1 MSASSSS
8 VRTRQI
14 VALALASALSPL
26 NSTMIAVAIPAI
38 AKDLKTPVAALT
50 HALVTSY
57 LLVGIV
63 FQSPAGKS
71 GDRLGHGR
79 VLAIGQA
86 VFAAGSVIG
95 FLSRSTWGLSL
106 ARVLMATGGAFIVP
120 AAMALVR
127 LHLPQEK
134 RAQAYGAFGAL
145 MGTSAAIGPVLGGEI
160 TRRIGWPAV
169 FLVNA
174 PILLASAFL
183 ARGSSEGDAAP
194 KKTARFDIVGSV
206 LLGASLAAIVIA
218 TKSHGW
224 LAIPGILGLFAFF
237 AWELR
242 VSDPVLDPHLFRAAP
257 FASGAA
263 VVATQNFA
271 MYALLFELPAYLS
284 ASAQLDSGRAGRLLF
299 AMMGAMVVGSPLGGR
314 LAAKLGART
323 VVGLGS
329 GLATVG
335 MASLLLVPA
344 AKPLLLVPS
353 LVAFGLGLGLST
365 APSQA
370 SALSSVAGDKSG
382 MAAAAMSTARYLG
395 GVAGVATLAAILS
408 HGTAV
413 SQHPIAIRVF
423 AVSLAISFAAA
434 RLLPRAA

>member
-1 MSASSSS
+1 M
-8 VRTRQI
+8 
-14 VALALASALSPL
+14 ALALASALSPL

-38 AKDLKTPVAALT
+38 AKDLGTPVSALT

-63 FQSPAGKS
+63 FQSPAGKM
-71 GDRLGHGR
+71 GDRLGHAR
-79 VLAIGQA
+79 VLMIGQV
-86 VFAAGSVIG
+86 VFAVGSTIG
-95 FLSRSTWGLSL
+95 FLSRSTLGLSF

-145 MGTSAAIGPVLGGEI
+145 MGLSAAIGPVLGGEI

-174 PILLASAFL
+174 PVLIASAFL
-183 ARGSSEGDAAP
+183 ARGEVSDAP
-194 KKTARFDIVGSV
+194 KKAARFDVVGSV

-242 VSDPVLDPHLFRAAP
+242 VADPVVDPHLFRAPP

-263 VVATQNFA
+263 VVALQNFA
-271 MYALLFELPAYLS
+271 MYALLFELPSYMS
-284 ASAQLDSGRAGRLLF
+284 SSAQIDAGRAGRTLF

-314 LAAKLGART
+314 LAARWSART

-329 GLATVG
+329 ATATLG
-335 MASLLLVPA
+335 MLSLLLVPA
-344 AKPLLLVPS
+344 GKTLLLVPS
-353 LVAFGLGLGLST
+353 LIALGLGLGLST

-370 SALSSVAGDKSG
+370 SALSSVAAEKSG
-382 MAAAAMSTARYLG
+382 MAAAAMSTSRYLG
-395 GVAGVATLAAILS
+395 GVAGVATLAAILA
-408 HGTAV
+408 HGTAA
-413 SQHPIAIRVF
+413 SQHPTAVRVF
-423 AVSLAISFAAA
+423 GTALALSFLAS
-434 RLLPRAA
+434 RLLPRSA

>member
-1 MSASSSS
+1 VS

-14 VALALASALSPL
+14 VALGLASALSPL

-38 AKDLKTPVAALT
+38 ARDLRTPVGALT

-63 FQSPAGKS
+63 FQSPAGKA
-71 GDRLGHGR
+71 GDRLGHAR

-86 VFAAGSVIG
+86 VFAVGSVIG
-95 FLSRSTWGLSL
+95 FVSRSTLGLSI

-127 LHLPQEK
+127 LHLPPEK

-145 MGTSAAIGPVLGGEI
+145 MGASAAIGPVLGGEI

-174 PILLASAFL
+174 PILLASAIL
-183 ARGSSEGDAAP
+183 ARGSADAAP
-194 KKTARFDIVGSV
+194 KKTARFDVVGSV

-224 LAIPGILGLFAFF
+224 LAIPGILGLFAFVG
-237 AWELR
+237 WELR
-242 VSDPVLDPHLFRAAP
+242 VADPVVDPHLFRMRP
-257 FASGAA
+257 FASGAM
-263 VVATQNFA
+263 VVASQNFA
-271 MYALLFELPAYLS
+271 MYALLFELPSYLA

-299 AMMGAMVVGSPLGGR
+299 GMMGAMVVGSPLGGR

-335 MASLLLVPA
+335 MGTLLLVPGGH
-344 AKPLLLVPS
+344 PFLLVPS

-370 SALSSVAGDKSG
+370 SALSSVAGEKSG

-395 GVAGVATLAAILS
+395 GVAGVANLAAILS

-423 AVSLAISFAAA
+423 TISLAISFVAA